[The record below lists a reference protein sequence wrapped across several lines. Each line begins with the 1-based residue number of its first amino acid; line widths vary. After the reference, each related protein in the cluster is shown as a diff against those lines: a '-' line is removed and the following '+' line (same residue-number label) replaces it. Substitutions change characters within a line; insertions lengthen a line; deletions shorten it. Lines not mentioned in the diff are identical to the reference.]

1 MPGAPK
7 ELAALSLEQLGQLG
21 IAPSGNGTGMQL
33 SGGACL
39 PVRSNA
45 ALQVCQAQACS
56 AVRLPLHVFKQRGRT
71 VLAGAKG

>member
-21 IAPSGNGTGMQL
+21 IVPSGNGTSMHL

-39 PVRSNA
+39 PSRT
-45 ALQVCQAQACS
+45 QCS
-56 AVRLPLHVFKQRGRT
+56 AAGLSSTSLQCRYVAPSRFKRSKEAEQ
-71 VLAGAKG
+71 L